1 MAAELAPPLRGGR
14 ASLVKYLLA
23 IVCIQPGMKDFK
35 AMINITTYFD
45 ATSFGT
51 IVDKLA

>member
-23 IVCIQPGMKDFK
+23 QIDRIEPGMK
-35 AMINITTYFD
+35 
-45 ATSFGT
+45 
-51 IVDKLA
+51 KL